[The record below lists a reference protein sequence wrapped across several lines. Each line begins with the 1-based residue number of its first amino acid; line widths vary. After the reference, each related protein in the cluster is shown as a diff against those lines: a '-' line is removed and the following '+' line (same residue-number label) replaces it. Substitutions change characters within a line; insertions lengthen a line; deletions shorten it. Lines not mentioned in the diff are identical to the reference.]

1 MLLYDAPNPAPNP
14 RRVRIFL
21 AEKGLTLPTKAMSVM
36 AGDHKSPE
44 FVAKYPPGQLPVL
57 ELDGGTMLGESIAI
71 CRYLDGLNPDP
82 PLFGTT
88 PREAAEIDM
97 WTRRVEFTLGAALR
111 QIWVHTHPLTA
122 RVVKQQFTEF
132 GESNRPLADAA
143 LAMLDAALAERPYLA
158 GDSYSIADIALLTTV
173 DFGAFIGLSMAEQF
187 KGLPMESLIGGPL
200 TGELPHLAAWHT
212 RVSARPSA
220 AA

>member
-21 AEKGLTLPTKAMSVM
+21 AEKGIILPTQSMSIFE
-36 AGDHKSPE
+36 GDHKAAG

-57 ELDGGTMLGESIAI
+57 ELDDGTMLGESIAI

-97 WTRRVEFTLGAALR
+97 WTRRVEFTLGAAVR
-111 QIWVHTHPLTA
+111 QIWIHTHPLTA

-132 GESNRPLADAA
+132 GETNRPLAVAA
-143 LAMLDAALAERPYLA
+143 LAMFDAALRARPFLA
-158 GDSYSIADIALLTTV
+158 GDTYTVADIALLTTV
-173 DFGAFIGLSMAEQF
+173 DFGRFIGVPIPDDAPALS
-187 KGLPMESLIGGPL
+187 
-200 TGELPHLAAWHT
+200 AWHA

>member
-1 MLLYDAPNPAPNP
+1 MLLYDAPSPAPNP

-21 AEKGLTLPTKAMSVM
+21 AEKGLTLPMQSMSVM
-36 AGDHKSPE
+36 AGDHKAPD
-44 FVAKYPPGQLPVL
+44 FIAKYPPGQLPVL
-57 ELDGGTMLGESIAI
+57 VLDDGMMLGESIAI

-88 PREAAEIDM
+88 PREAAVIDM

-111 QIWVHTHPLTA
+111 QIWIHTHPLTA

-143 LAMLDAALAERPYLA
+143 LTMLDAALAERPYLA
-158 GDSYSIADIALLTTV
+158 GDRYSIADIALLTTV

-187 KGLPMESLIGGPL
+187 KGLPMDSLIGGPL
-200 TGELPHLAAWHT
+200 TGERPHLAAWHA